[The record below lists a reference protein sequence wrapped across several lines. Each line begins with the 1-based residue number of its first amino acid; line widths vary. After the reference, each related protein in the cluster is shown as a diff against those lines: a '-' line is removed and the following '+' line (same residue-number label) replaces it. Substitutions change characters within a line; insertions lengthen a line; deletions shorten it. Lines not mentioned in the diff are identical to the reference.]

1 MLEDNHGGWC
11 RLLLRLELSGLAVVG
26 VVSPHHLSVEPHLLE
41 LAASLRTHG
50 VENPPIPRHPI
61 TYSRLIQELTSL
73 GLLSNT

>member
-1 MLEDNHGGWC
+1 MLEDSHGGWC

-26 VVSPHHLSVEPHLLE
+26 VVSPHHLSVEPHLFE